1 MPEAVRPLTQLSRLY
16 VICDVDLCSRAGW
29 TLVDFAAACLDGGA
43 TLLQVR
49 AKAISSGEML
59 QAAEAIVERAKSANA
74 LVIVNDRADVA
85 RAAGAGG
92 IHVGQEDLTPRQA
105 RTVVGDAMIVGFS
118 THTME
123 QLERAFEEP
132 ISYAAVGPIF
142 GTDTK
147 ATGYEAVGLG
157 HLQRAATRAA
167 EFSTPLP
174 VVAIGGITLERAPGV
189 IAAGAASV
197 AVISDLLTTGN
208 PSARVRQFL
217 AALR

>member
-1 MPEAVRPLTQLSRLY
+1 MPEAVRSQNPLPRLY
-16 VICDVDLCSRAGW
+16 VICDADVCRRAGW
-29 TLVDFAAACLDGGA
+29 TLADFAAACLEGGA

-49 AKAISSGEML
+49 AKTMSSGEMVEAT
-59 QAAEAIVERAKSANA
+59 QAIVERAGSANA

-92 IHVGQEDLTPRQA
+92 VHVGQEDLTPRQA
-105 RTVVGDAMIVGFS
+105 RIVVGEERVVGFS

-142 GTDTK
+142 GTGTK
-147 ATGYEAVGLG
+147 ATGYNAVGLD
-157 HLQRAATRAA
+157 HLQRAAGRAA
-167 EFSTPLP
+167 GLQKP
-174 VVAIGGITLERAPGV
+174 VPIVAIGGITLERAPRV
-189 IAAGAASV
+189 IAAGAASA

-208 PSARVRQFL
+208 PEARVRQFL
-217 AALR
+217 VALR

>member
-1 MPEAVRPLTQLSRLY
+1 VCR
-16 VICDVDLCSRAGW
+16 RAGW
-29 TLVDFAAACLDGGA
+29 ALVDFAAACLDGGA

-49 AKAISSGEML
+49 AKTMSSGAMVE
-59 QAAEAIVERAKSANA
+59 ATDAIVARATSAHA

-85 RAAGAGG
+85 RAAAAGG
-92 IHVGQEDLTPRQA
+92 VHVGQEDLTPGQA
-105 RTVVGDAMIVGFS
+105 RAVVGDEMAVGLS

-142 GTDTK
+142 GTGTK
-147 ATGYEAVGLG
+147 ATGHDAVGLG
-157 HLQRAATRAA
+157 HLQRAAMRAA
-167 EFSTPLP
+167 DRSRTLP

-197 AVISDLLTTGN
+197 AVISDLLTTGD
-208 PSARVRQFL
+208 PAARVRQFL

>member
-1 MPEAVRPLTQLSRLY
+1 MCR
-16 VICDVDLCSRAGW
+16 RAGW
-29 TLVDFAAACLDGGA
+29 ALVDFAAACIDAGA

-49 AKAISSGEML
+49 AKTMSSGAMVE
-59 QAAEAIVERAKSANA
+59 ATDAIVARATSANA

-85 RAAGAGG
+85 RAAAAGG
-92 IHVGQEDLTPRQA
+92 VHVGQDDLTPGQA
-105 RTVVGDAMIVGFS
+105 RAVVGNEMAVGLS

-142 GTDTK
+142 GTGTK
-147 ATGYEAVGLG
+147 ATGYDAVGLG
-157 HLQRAATRAA
+157 HLERAVMRAAD
-167 EFSTPLP
+167 LP
-174 VVAIGGITLERAPGV
+174 RTLPIVAIGGITLERAPGV

-197 AVISDLLTTGN
+197 AVISDLLTTGD
-208 PSARVRQFL
+208 PAARVRQFL